1 MSYNKKALRVDLGKY
16 YKPNPYKKDIITDP
30 AGQWKYPGQPTRI
43 PGNEITMQGIPYPV
57 YGQDDQGNG
66 QIMYPGQNYVFPGNY
81 VDEIPMA
88 QQGLSVNSIVN
99 TPRSLAYNNK
109 KITKGITTLPEIPI
123 HPPKDEDSNA
133 ENLWEIVDPTGYSS
147 WDDVAKAYKKSG
159 VSWET
164 ALEVLGAI
172 PFLGKIGKSG
182 KVIAGGFGLLQDA
195 IKASKYLPA
204 KEQKAFIDAAYKGYQ
219 KYAKT
224 GGKELDEVLG
234 KSTEI
239 IKNNVPFLNPEKW
252 ESSSKAIN
260 AANKSFKIGKATDAY
275 QAYDQ
280 WNPIQLDEGFAQ
292 GGAIPELPLT
302 AGRKAYRTWGYTN
315 NDFIVNRQEGG
326 VNSLEGDL
334 ISKVIM
340 NRNRD
345 VDFVDRAYALGDNP
359 GTPMFNVPDDEEFG
373 SHMSHKMAWGTDD
386 NGQAFMFPT
395 VLNPNNEAIP
405 VPNQYA
411 DYISSVGYKNAT
423 GMTPTEDYIEADLT
437 PEEIEQYRQG
447 GYIVEDISVPS
458 LNSFAPGGI
467 NTPTDLSPE
476 NLNYYLAKL
485 RFLENSV
492 KKGYKNKKWYPYE
505 SIEGG
510 NDTIAYGHKILPGES
525 FDKGLTEAQARKL
538 QREDALEKQRL
549 AEYQVDKKYGKGTF
563 DSLPQ
568 NHQMLLLDYQYNV
581 SGGLNEFPNFT
592 KALVESDKAKA
603 LSEYEREKLGQ
614 RNKWTKDVLENTYFP
629 KQVDDTKPKLAEG
642 GYTELE
648 LTPEEIQAYVDQ
660 GYTVEDID

>member
-1 MSYNKKALRVDLGKY
+1 MMSSNKKALRVDLGKY

-43 PGNEITMQGIPYPV
+43 PGNQITMQGVPYPV

-88 QQGLSVNSIVN
+88 QQGLSVNSVVN

-109 KITKGITTLPEIPI
+109 RITKGITTLPEIPI
-123 HPPKDEDSNA
+123 HPPKHRVADSNL
-133 ENLWEIVDPTGYSS
+133 ENVWEIIDPSGFSSYNDVYDSYTKTGMSPQTMLEL
-147 WDDVAKAYKKSG
+147 VG
-159 VSWET
+159 
-164 ALEVLGAI
+164 ALPL
-172 PFLGKIGKSG
+172 LGKAGKIAKGLSSLA
-182 KVIAGGFGLLQDA
+182 KTRRQARSLNNFTKALNASSIAGRT
-195 IKASKYLPA
+195 S
-204 KEQKAFIDAAYKGYQ
+204 
-219 KYAKT
+219 
-224 GGKELDEVLG
+224 
-234 KSTEI
+234 
-239 IKNNVPFLNPEKW
+239 
-252 ESSSKAIN
+252 
-260 AANKSFKIGKATDAY
+260 DAY

-280 WNPIQLDEGFAQ
+280 WKV
-292 GGAIPELPLT
+292 GGIPELPLT
-302 AGRKAYRTWGYTN
+302 AGRKAYHAWGYTN

-447 GYIVEDISVPS
+447 GYVVEDISVPS

-467 NTPTDLSPE
+467 NTPADLSPE
-476 NLNYYLAKL
+476 NLNYYLTKL

-510 NDTIAYGHKILPGES
+510 ADTIAYGHKILPGES
-525 FDKGLTEAQARKL
+525 FDKGITEAQAKRL
-538 QREDALEKQRL
+538 QKKDALEKQRL
-549 AEYQVDKKYGKGTF
+549 AEYYVDKKYGKGTF
-563 DSLPQ
+563 DNLPQ

-603 LSEYEREKLGQ
+603 LSEYERENLGQ
-614 RNKWTKDVLENTYFP
+614 RNQWTKDVLKNTYFP
-629 KQVDDTKPKLAEG
+629 KQVDDTKPNLAEG
-642 GYTELE
+642 GYKELE
-648 LTPEEIQAYVDQ
+648 LTPEEIEWYKAN
-660 GYTVEDID
+660 GYRIENID

>member
-1 MSYNKKALRVDLGKY
+1 MSYNKEALRVDLGKY

-43 PGNEITMQGIPYPV
+43 PGNQITMQGVPYPV

-66 QIMYPGQNYVFPGNY
+66 QMMYPGEEYVFPGNY

-88 QQGLSVNSIVN
+88 QKGLSVNSIVN

-109 KITKGITTLPEIPI
+109 RITKGITTLPEIPI
-123 HPPKDEDSNA
+123 HPPQHRVGDSNI
-133 ENLWEIVDPTGYSS
+133 ENVWEILDPSGFSSYNDVYDSYQKTGMSPQTMIEI
-147 WDDVAKAYKKSG
+147 VG
-159 VSWET
+159 
-164 ALEVLGAI
+164 ALPLV
-172 PFLGKIGKSG
+172 G
-182 KVIAGGFGLLQDA
+182 KVGKVTKGLSHL
-195 IKASKYLPA
+195 
-204 KEQKAFIDAAYKGYQ
+204 
-219 KYAKT
+219 AKT
-224 GGKELDEVLG
+224 RRQARSL
-234 KSTEI
+234 
-239 IKNNVPFLNPEKW
+239 NNY
-252 ESSSKAIN
+252 IN
-260 AANKSFKIGKATDAY
+260 ALKAASLTGRASDTY

-280 WNPIQLDEGFAQ
+280 YKV
-292 GGAIPELPLT
+292 GGIPELPLT
-302 AGRKAYRTWGYTN
+302 AGRKAYHAWGYTN

-326 VNSLEGDL
+326 PTYISDPDLPLGYNSVDDTINYDPNDSWQNINNPAWKNHEDYHHKQNMEGRMSLSGKVGQRPNPYVASDDAIASYYNRRETDL
-334 ISKVIM
+334 Q
-340 NRNRD
+340 NE
-345 VDFVDRAYALGDNP
+345 LDNMQKENP
-359 GTPMFNVPDDEEFG
+359 ILQFIPREKLRYGQFDE
-373 SHMSHKMAWGTDD
+373 
-386 NGQAFMFPT
+386 NGQPIFLGAEERMYS
-395 VLNPNNEAIP
+395 NPNTEEGEARL
-405 VPNQYA
+405 QEEEYA
-411 DYISSVGYKNAT
+411 NG
-423 GMTPTEDYIEADLT
+423 GYIEADLT
-437 PEEIEQYRQG
+437 PEEIQQYRDG

-525 FDKGLTEAQARKL
+525 FDKGITEAQAKRL
-538 QREDALEKQRL
+538 QKKDALEKQRL
-549 AEYQVDKKYGKGTF
+549 AEYYVDKQYGKGTF

-568 NHQMLLLDYQYNV
+568 NSQMLLIDYQYNV
-581 SGGLNEFPNFT
+581 SGGLSEFPNFT